1 VSLLDTPS
9 EISRDPSVCTVDAS
23 KVRFPLTLRTMHTG
37 DRFVPF
43 GMKGSKLLSDFLT
56 DRKLS
61 LLDKRR
67 QLVLSDANGLIFWV
81 LGIRVADPCRI
92 TTSTTSILKIEM
104 QK

>member
-1 VSLLDTPS
+1 
-9 EISRDPSVCTVDAS
+9 
-23 KVRFPLTLRTMHTG
+23 
-37 DRFVPF
+37 
-43 GMKGSKLLSDFLT
+43 MKGSKLLSDFLT

-67 QLVLSDANGLIFWV
+67 QLVLSDAIGLILWV

-92 TTSTTSILKIEM
+92 TTSTTSILKIEL